1 MNAPSLTEKGQILE
15 MITTISIRKTNNSHY
30 IAMEMFTKKLTSIDL
45 QRELVLP
52 RDSNL
57 ERLQPFHGTIE
68 LSTIVESSAGNCL
81 PDPVTI
87 HCSTRSG
94 KLVLTRG
101 WHDIARDAGL
111 RSGDIVNFTREE
123 NGGAQYKMRVRNVG

>member
-1 MNAPSLTEKGQILE
+1 
-15 MITTISIRKTNNSHY
+15 
-30 IAMEMFTKKLTSIDL
+30 MEIFTKQLNSIDL
-45 QRELVLP
+45 ERGLVLP
-52 RDSNL
+52 RDCNL

-68 LSTIVESSAGNCL
+68 LSTIVESYAGTRL

-94 KLVLTRG
+94 KLEFTRG
-101 WHDIARDAGL
+101 WRDIARDAGL
-111 RSGDIVNFTREE
+111 KSGDTVTFYREV

>member
-1 MNAPSLTEKGQILE
+1 
-15 MITTISIRKTNNSHY
+15 
-30 IAMEMFTKKLTSIDL
+30 MEIFTKQLTPVDL
-45 QRELVLP
+45 ERGLLIP

-57 ERLQPFHGTIE
+57 EHRE
-68 LSTIVESSAGNCL
+68 LSTIVESSAGTRL

-94 KLVLTRG
+94 KLEFTRG
-101 WHDIARDAGL
+101 WRDIARDAGL
-111 RSGDIVNFTREE
+111 KSGDTVTFYREV